1 MIGIYK
7 ITNPKKKIYIGQT
20 IDFDR
25 RVYQYKM
32 LNCKEQPKLYNSLK
46 KYGFDNHRFE
56 LIFQCF
62 ECYLTYFER
71 YYQEL
76 YNSTK
81 NNNLNCFLVTT
92 QDKTGRHSEETKI
105 KMSNSAKG
113 KKKSAEHIAKLPQ
126 NQKGYKGKKRSEET
140 KLKQSL
146 NSGKSRKVYQ
156 YAKNNEFIKEWRNVT
171 EAEKT
176 FNINNVSGVALGKL
190 KTCGGYKWSYIKF

>member
-7 ITNPKKKIYIGQT
+7 ITNPKGKIYIGQT

-46 KYGFDNHRFE
+46 KYGFDNHVLE
-56 LIFQCF
+56 LIHQCQ
-62 ECYLTYFER
+62 ETNLTILER

-76 YNSTK
+76 YKTVEND
-81 NNNLNCFLVTT
+81 NLNCFLVTT
-92 QDKTGRHSEETKI
+92 KDKTGRHTEETKR
-105 KMSNSAKG
+105 KMSESAKG

-146 NSGKSRKVYQ
+146 NNGKARKVYQ
-156 YAKNNEFIKEWRNVT
+156 YTKDNEFIKEWRNVT
-171 EAEKT
+171 EAEKAYS
-176 FNINNVSGVALGKL
+176 INNISGVALGKL
-190 KTCGGYKWSYIKF
+190 KTCGGFKWRYDKL

>member
-1 MIGIYK
+1 MTGIYK
-7 ITNPKKKIYIGQT
+7 ITNPKGKIYIGQT

-46 KYGFDNHRFE
+46 KYGYDNHRFE

-62 ECYLTYFER
+62 ECYLTHWER

-76 YNSTK
+76 YNSTE

-92 QDKTGRHSEETKI
+92 SDKTGRHSEETKL
-105 KMSNSAKG
+105 KMSKAAKG
-113 KKKSAEHIAKLPQ
+113 KKKSVEHIAKLPQ

-146 NSGKSRKVYQ
+146 NSGKARKVYQ
-156 YAKNNEFIKEWRNVT
+156 YTKDNEFVKEWRNVT
-171 EAEKT
+171 EAEKAY
-176 FNINNVSGVALGKL
+176 NINNVSGVALGKL
-190 KTCGGYKWSYIKF
+190 KTCGGFKWSYHKF

>member
-7 ITNPKKKIYIGQT
+7 ITNPKGKIYIGQT

-46 KYGFDNHRFE
+46 KYGYDNHRFE

-62 ECYLTYFER
+62 ECYLTHWER

-76 YNSTK
+76 YNSTE

-92 QDKTGRHSEETKI
+92 SDKTGRHSEETKL
-105 KMSNSAKG
+105 KMSKAAKG
-113 KKKSAEHIAKLPQ
+113 KKKSVEHIAKLPQ

-146 NSGKSRKVYQ
+146 NNGKARKVYQ
-156 YAKNNEFIKEWRNVT
+156 YTKDNEFIKEWRNVT
-171 EAEKT
+171 EAEKEYS
-176 FNINNVSGVALGKL
+176 INNVSGVALGKL
-190 KTCGGYKWSYIKF
+190 KTCGGFKWRYDKL

>member
-7 ITNPKKKIYIGQT
+7 ITNPKGKIYIGQT

-46 KYGFDNHRFE
+46 KYGYDNHVIE
-56 LIFQCF
+56 LIHQCQ
-62 ECYLTYFER
+62 ETNLTILER

-76 YNSTK
+76 YKTVEND
-81 NNNLNCFLVTT
+81 NLNCFLVTT
-92 QDKTGRHSEETKI
+92 KDKTGRHTEETKR
-105 KMSNSAKG
+105 KMSESAKG
-113 KKKSAEHIAKLPQ
+113 KKKTAEHIAKLPQ

-146 NSGKSRKVYQ
+146 NNGKARKVYQ
-156 YAKNNEFIKEWRNVT
+156 YTKDNEFIKEWRNVT
-171 EAEKT
+171 EAEKAYS
-176 FNINNVSGVALGKL
+176 INNVSGVALGKL
-190 KTCGGYKWSYIKF
+190 KTCGGFKWRYDKL

>member
-7 ITNPKKKIYIGQT
+7 ITNPKGKIYIGQT

-46 KYGFDNHRFE
+46 KYGYDNHRFE

-62 ECYLTYFER
+62 ECYLTHWER

-76 YNSTK
+76 YNSTE

-92 QDKTGRHSEETKI
+92 SDKTGRHSEETKL
-105 KMSNSAKG
+105 KMSKAAKG
-113 KKKSAEHIAKLPQ
+113 KKKSVEHIAKLPQ

-146 NSGKSRKVYQ
+146 NNGKARKVYQ
-156 YAKNNEFIKEWRNVT
+156 YTKDNEFIKEWRNVT
-171 EAEKT
+171 EAEKSYS
-176 FNINNVSGVALGKL
+176 INNVSGVALGKL
-190 KTCGGYKWSYIKF
+190 KTCGGFKWRYDKL

>member
-7 ITNPKKKIYIGQT
+7 ITNPKGKIYIGQT

-46 KYGFDNHRFE
+46 KYGYNNHRFE

-62 ECYLTYFER
+62 ECYLTHWER

-76 YNSTK
+76 YNSTE

-92 QDKTGRHSEETKI
+92 SDKTGRHSEETKL
-105 KMSNSAKG
+105 KMSKAAKG
-113 KKKSAEHIAKLPQ
+113 KKKSVEHIAKLPQ

-146 NSGKSRKVYQ
+146 NNGKARKVYQ
-156 YAKNNEFIKEWRNVT
+156 YTKDNEFIKEWRNVT
-171 EAEKT
+171 EAEKAYS
-176 FNINNVSGVALGKL
+176 INNVSGVALGKL
-190 KTCGGYKWSYIKF
+190 KTCGGFKWRYDKL